1 MKFCR
6 NLQRV
11 IDITD
16 SEWAPYWT
24 NYKLLKKLLKNVVVP
39 APPPHHFGDS
49 PRGVNKEEQ
58 EDEVHRNANDSSSL
72 STFSHHSG
80 SDGTAEDEDGEE
92 RVDDDDI
99 TDVNKEGTIVTA
111 ATPTAVVVVSSS
123 RNTLTVV
130 SANNKTSNAAAPPSS
145 SAVVKETM
153 SRHPGEVAFFK
164 LLNSE
169 LRKAIRFFE
178 QAQLELEIREARV
191 IEGITLTKAQ
201 STTHNIVMVDD
212 IWSIMAR
219 SLYCLYKDLLLLET
233 YAIMSYCSFSKILK
247 KHDKLTAH
255 STRIP
260 FMTNVVNKANFA
272 HYPRLLNMIVTCEN
286 LYDEVCKFLVA
297 DGKIDSVKSMEY
309 TDGERGYITMIH
321 QLHEQVLESAEG
333 EGLCLVQQ
341 QQHQHPEQT
350 TTTTTTYSFTEE
362 PQQADRAPTDDV
374 TTTATTPEIKLEVTR
389 KRVHYFCSPPNKA
402 AINRSDNSNS
412 NECHDDDAITTKDEE
427 ETSISPKKQQ
437 RRITTATTDNN
448 VSSTADV
455 AATTRRMSTREKKSI
470 TRNYL

>member
-39 APPPHHFGDS
+39 APPPHHSGDS

-58 EDEVHRNANDSSSL
+58 EDEVHRHANDSSSL

-92 RVDDDDI
+92 RDGDYDI
-99 TDVNKEGTIVTA
+99 TDVNKEGTIITA
-111 ATPTAVVVVSSS
+111 ATPTAVGDVVSSS

-247 KHDKLTAH
+247 KHDKLTTH

-333 EGLCLVQQ
+333 EGLRLVQQ
-341 QQHQHPEQT
+341 QQHQQEGEQT
-350 TTTTTTYSFTEE
+350 TTTTTTTTNSFAKE
-362 PQQADRAPTDDV
+362 PQQADRAPTDDA
-374 TTTATTPEIKLEVTR
+374 TTTATTPEKLEGTR
-389 KRVHYFCSPPNKA
+389 KRVHYFCSPPPNKA
-402 AINRSDNSNS
+402 AINRSDNVN
-412 NECHDDDAITTKDEE
+412 CHDDDAITTKDEE

-437 RRITTATTDNN
+437 RRITTATT
-448 VSSTADV
+448 
-455 AATTRRMSTREKKSI
+455 RRMSTREKKSI
-470 TRNYL
+470 TRSYL

>member
-1 MKFCR
+1 
-6 NLQRV
+6 
-11 IDITD
+11 
-16 SEWAPYWT
+16 
-24 NYKLLKKLLKNVVVP
+24 
-39 APPPHHFGDS
+39 
-49 PRGVNKEEQ
+49 
-58 EDEVHRNANDSSSL
+58 
-72 STFSHHSG
+72 
-80 SDGTAEDEDGEE
+80 
-92 RVDDDDI
+92 
-99 TDVNKEGTIVTA
+99 
-111 ATPTAVVVVSSS
+111 
-123 RNTLTVV
+123 
-130 SANNKTSNAAAPPSS
+130 
-145 SAVVKETM
+145 
-153 SRHPGEVAFFK
+153 
-164 LLNSE
+164 
-169 LRKAIRFFE
+169 
-178 QAQLELEIREARV
+178 
-191 IEGITLTKAQ
+191 
-201 STTHNIVMVDD
+201 MVDD

-333 EGLCLVQQ
+333 EGLRLVQQ
-341 QQHQHPEQT
+341 QQHQQEGEQT
-350 TTTTTTYSFTEE
+350 TTTTTTNSFAKE

-437 RRITTATTDNN
+437 RRITTATT
-448 VSSTADV
+448 
-455 AATTRRMSTREKKSI
+455 RRMSTREKKSI
-470 TRNYL
+470 TRSYL